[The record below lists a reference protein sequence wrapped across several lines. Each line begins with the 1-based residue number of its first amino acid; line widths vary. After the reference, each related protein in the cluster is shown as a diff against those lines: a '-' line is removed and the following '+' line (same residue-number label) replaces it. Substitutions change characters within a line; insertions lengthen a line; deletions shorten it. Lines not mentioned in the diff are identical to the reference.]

1 MRSVRSCS
9 ECPMYRDGDQAS
21 LIIGDR
27 IIVTPDVCGMNGR
40 EFTAADG
47 EDATVPPP
55 KWCPL
60 RSGDAVVR
68 LEPPSA

>member
-1 MRSVRSCS
+1 MTVRSCS

-21 LIIGDR
+21 LIVGTR
-27 IIVTPDVCGMNGR
+27 IILTPDVCGVNGR

-47 EDATVPPP
+47 EASDPPP

-60 RSGDAVVR
+60 RSGDAVVM
-68 LEPPSA
+68 LEPSSA